1 MYKELSKKKRDI
13 QQNQFVTNIN
23 LSLESTIIYAYMI
36 RDLKTVQSTISLFY
50 LWQIMKKN
58 NIGSVIEVDESL
70 SPIVIY

>member
-23 LSLESTIIYAYMI
+23 LSLESTIISAYMI
-36 RDLKTVQSTISLFY
+36 SDVKTVQSTISLFY
-50 LWQIMKKN
+50 VWQIMKKN

>member
-23 LSLESTIIYAYMI
+23 LSLESTIISAYMI
-36 RDLKTVQSTISLFY
+36 SDVKTVQSTISLFY
-50 LWQIMKKN
+50 VWQIMKKN

-70 SPIVIY
+70 SPFVIY

>member
-23 LSLESTIIYAYMI
+23 LSLESTIISAYMI
-36 RDLKTVQSTISLFY
+36 SDVKTVQSTISLFY